1 MYGLQLIGKIR
12 WSDQETKYGPL
23 KELQKTQ
30 NKLLRFLNKSRISD
44 KISTKQ
50 ILSNLNMSSVNQ
62 LNAKI
67 KLTEMWKATNVP
79 NYSVNVSRREANES
93 TRDTRSITT
102 GRLIEQGIS
111 EKSKATFI
119 NDATRAWNRAP
130 EEIKTCKSL
139 YSAKKAIKKFITT
152 LPV

>member
-1 MYGLQLIGKIR
+1 
-12 WSDQETKYGPL
+12 
-23 KELQKTQ
+23 
-30 NKLLRFLNKSRISD
+30 
-44 KISTKQ
+44 
-50 ILSNLNMSSVNQ
+50 MSSVNQ

-139 YSAKKAIKKFITT
+139 NSAKKAIKKFTCVN
-152 LPV
+152 PK

>member
-1 MYGLQLIGKIR
+1 MC
-12 WSDQETKYGPL
+12 
-23 KELQKTQ
+23 
-30 NKLLRFLNKSRISD
+30 
-44 KISTKQ
+44 
-50 ILSNLNMSSVNQ
+50 SVNQ

-67 KLTEMWKATNVP
+67 KLTEIWKATNVP

-130 EEIKTCKSL
+130 EEIKTCTL
-139 YSAKKAIKKFITT
+139 CSAKKAIKKFITT